1 MAFISE
7 YSFAEKV
14 CDRNLL
20 KKFPKN
26 VTNRALVII
35 GEIIAADYDI
45 DVDWTKITRTK
56 KLSLR
61 HSFDSIIEVLRSNS
75 LAKRDKYEGLSKVR
89 AFISSDKYS
98 MLFPNS
104 IEVENDDNES
114 NKR

>member
-45 DVDWTKITRTK
+45 DVDWSKITRLK
-56 KLSLR
+56 KQSLR
-61 HSFDSIIEVLRSNS
+61 NSFASIIEVLRVNS
-75 LAKRDKYEGLSKVR
+75 KSKKGKYEGLSKVR

-98 MLFPNS
+98 TLFPND
-104 IEVENDDNES
+104 IEVENDDIDS
-114 NKR
+114 DKR